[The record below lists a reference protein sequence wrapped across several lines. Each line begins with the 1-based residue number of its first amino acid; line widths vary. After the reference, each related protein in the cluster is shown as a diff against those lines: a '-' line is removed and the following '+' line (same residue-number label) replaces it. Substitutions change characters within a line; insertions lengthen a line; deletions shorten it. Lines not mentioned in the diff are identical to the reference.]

1 MPWDWDTLNWVYDRR
16 DGYCRYC
23 EKKIYWTNYGKPD
36 QRGAW
41 EVDHSVPL
49 AVGGTD
55 YLSNLWPACTDCN
68 RDKRTMTGSQYKRLM
83 NGAPN
88 SSSSG
93 GSVVGDL
100 AALFLFVL
108 FLKALQR

>member
-1 MPWDWDTLNWVYDRR
+1 MPWDWDTLNWVYDRT

-23 EKKIYWTNYGKPD
+23 GKKIYWRNYGKPD
-36 QRGAW
+36 QRGPW

-49 AVGGTD
+49 ALGGTD
-55 YLSNLWPACTDCN
+55 YLRNLWPACTDCN
-68 RDKRTMTGSQYKRLM
+68 RDKGTMPGSQYRRLM
-83 NGAPN
+83 NDVPN

-100 AALFLFVL
+100 VALFLFVL
-108 FLKALQR
+108 FLKAFQK